1 MVTGLYYDGYV
12 ERKCTNLN
20 INRKID
26 NSVAQVI
33 DNDQG
38 KNLSQGPT
46 RHFAC
51 IYFDKLQ
58 LTHVNSIDNIKYHNL

>member
-1 MVTGLYYDGYV
+1 MVKFDGYV

-26 NSVAQVI
+26 NSMAQVI
-33 DNDQG
+33 DNDQS

-46 RHFAC
+46 RHFA
-51 IYFDKLQ
+51 
-58 LTHVNSIDNIKYHNL
+58 